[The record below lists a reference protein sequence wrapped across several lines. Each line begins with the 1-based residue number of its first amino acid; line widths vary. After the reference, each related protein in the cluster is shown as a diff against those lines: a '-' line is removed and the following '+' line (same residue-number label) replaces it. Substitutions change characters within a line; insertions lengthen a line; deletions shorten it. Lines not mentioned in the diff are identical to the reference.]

1 MAAIDV
7 AMAQVGQ
14 ALEASVETLIA
25 RQLEALKSH
34 PHYAELKE
42 LDLRHSARR
51 NVRRTVVCI
60 GGGDLLDGPEY
71 DEVVSTVLHVVTD
84 LGPEEVVSA
93 YRVAMSVIRDAFIE
107 EASRSGLPATAAA
120 AGLRMIWELTD
131 HYSDLIAAAHG
142 PAMLCD
148 RPNRRT
154 RARYLK
160 LALSGELTA
169 SHVELGAAQLGLAPD
184 SPVRVFRVR
193 VAGQPTQRTLRHMEA
208 QALGWPGEPLL
219 TAIDSDLAGLSHDRR
234 RPTAEDDDLIAVSE
248 PVTLADI
255 HEGYIQASH
264 ILDTAYRFGLR
275 GVISSSD
282 LGLRSV
288 ILAVP
293 ATSRELMAK
302 YVLLVETSTPMAADL
317 LDTVETFLRCN
328 RRFQHTAAAL
338 NMHVNSLRHRLER
351 YREIT
356 GADLADTETVAE
368 VWWALQYW
376 HALDVAGVDVPA

>member
-14 ALEASVETLIA
+14 ALEASAETLIS

-34 PHYAELKE
+34 PHYAKLRE

-60 GGGDLLDGPEY
+60 GCGDVLDGPEY
-71 DEVVSTVLHVVTD
+71 DQVVSTVLHVVPD

-107 EASRSGLPATAAA
+107 EAGRSGLPAAVAAT
-120 AGLRMIWELTD
+120 GLRMIWELTD
-131 HYSDLIAAAHG
+131 RYSDLLASAHG
-142 PAMLCD
+142 PTMLCD
-148 RPNRRT
+148 RPHRRM

-160 LALSGELTA
+160 LALSGELT
-169 SHVELGAAQLGLAPD
+169 SSDLELGAAQLGLAPD
-184 SPVRVFRVR
+184 LPVRVFRVR
-193 VAGQPTQRTLRHMEA
+193 VAGQPTQRLLRQMEA
-208 QALGWPGEPLL
+208 QALGWPAEPLL
-219 TAIDSDLAGLSHDRR
+219 TAIDCDLAGLSHDRR
-234 RPTAEDDDLIAVSE
+234 QPVAEEDNLIAVSE
-248 PVTLADI
+248 PVILSGI
-255 HEGYIQASH
+255 HEGYVRASH

-275 GVISSSD
+275 GVITSSD
-282 LGLRSV
+282 LGLRSA
-288 ILAVP
+288 ILAMP
-293 ATSRELMAK
+293 GTSQGLMAR
-302 YVLLVETSTPMAADL
+302 YVRSVETSTPMAADL
-317 LDTVETFLRCN
+317 LHTVETFLHCK
-328 RRFQHTAAAL
+328 RRFQHTAQVL

-368 VWWALQYW
+368 VWWALQYR
-376 HALDVAGVDVPA
+376 HALEVGGDVLA

>member
-7 AMAQVGQ
+7 AMTQVGQ
-14 ALEASVETLIA
+14 ALEAAAETLIS

-34 PHYAELKE
+34 PHYAKLRE

-51 NVRRTVVCI
+51 NVRRTVVCM
-60 GGGDLLDGPEY
+60 GCGDLLDGPEY
-71 DEVVSTVLHVVTD
+71 DQVVSTVLHVVPD

-107 EASRSGLPATAAA
+107 EAGRSGLPAAAA
-120 AGLRMIWELTD
+120 ATGLRTIWEHAD
-131 HYSDLIAAAHG
+131 RYSDLLASAHG
-142 PAMLCD
+142 PTMLCD

-160 LALSGELTA
+160 LALSGELTSA
-169 SHVELGAAQLGLAPD
+169 HLELGAAQLGLAPD
-184 SPVRVFRVR
+184 LPVRVFRVR
-193 VAGQPTQRTLRHMEA
+193 VAGQPTQQLLRHMEA
-208 QALGWPGEPLL
+208 QALGWPAEPLL
-219 TAIDSDLAGLSHDRR
+219 TAIDGDLAGLAHDLRQ
-234 RPTAEDDDLIAVSE
+234 PTAEGDNLVAVAE
-248 PVTLADI
+248 PVILSDI
-255 HEGYIQASH
+255 HDGYVRASH
-264 ILDTAYRFGLR
+264 ILDTGYRFGLR
-275 GVISSSD
+275 GVITSAD
-282 LGLRSV
+282 LGLRSA

-293 ATSRELMAK
+293 GTSQELMAK
-302 YVLLVETSTPMAADL
+302 YVHAVDSSTPMAADL
-317 LDTVETFLRCN
+317 LHTVETFLHCK
-328 RRFQHTAAAL
+328 RRFQHTAQVL

-376 HALDVAGVDVPA
+376 HALDVAGADVPA